1 MERKDIVA
9 ELVSRGKDPK
19 DLLLS
24 YAGSFFRYLFLA
36 WRALEESYGYTEA
49 VKLYHKFTWG
59 SPECGESF
67 RGVLKQLDYEVKDIS
82 TLGKASAAH
91 YTGFPIP
98 LDIVESTEERVVQ
111 EATFCLNP
119 AFGARPW
126 DRALDQFVYHH
137 VDGWLGTVELY
148 KNYFRVT
155 GLDKELDFHMEGAL
169 CTGYPR
175 CRFVIE
181 KKKK

>member
-1 MERKDIVA
+1 MQENIVS
-9 ELVSRGKDPK
+9 ELVKKGKDPK
-19 DLLLS
+19 DLLPS
-24 YAGSFFRYLFLA
+24 YTGAFFRYLFLA
-36 WRALEESYGYTEA
+36 WGALEEAYGYDKASE
-49 VKLYHKFTWG
+49 LYRKFTWG
-59 SPECGESF
+59 SPECGDGF
-67 RGVLKQLDYEVKDIS
+67 REVVKQLDYKVKDI
-82 TLGKASAAH
+82 TTMGKASAAH
-91 YTGFPIP
+91 YSGFPIP

-111 EATFCLNP
+111 EASFCPNP
-119 AFGARPW
+119 AFNCRPW

-137 VDGWLGTVELY
+137 VDGWLGTVDLF
-148 KNYFRVT
+148 KNYFKVA